1 MIISISRNELVS
13 NVAMLQNAVAKKGT
27 ISILYNILIKTN
39 NDSIILT
46 ATDLE
51 IGIKIE
57 IPAEVIDDGSITLPA
72 KKFYEMIKEITD
84 DVINIKI
91 AENKWANISTSSG
104 IYKICGTDS
113 EEYPSIP
120 EPTSNIFSSISC
132 DIFSEAIDKTLFSI
146 AQENDNQFNLVGVL
160 FEIEKIDNSN
170 IFKLVSSDGH
180 RMSLFEREIDT
191 DVSKI
196 QTNNII
202 LIPKKGIIEAKKLC
216 ELNDFIEIGFEN
228 KQVIFKSEKYTV
240 FVKLLTGEFPNYK
253 NIFKS
258 VNKNNCIYIDRLS
271 LISSLKRI
279 NIFTEDIYNSV
290 RFLFKKD
297 KLMLS
302 SQNIDIGSANE
313 ELPIT
318 KDNDEELSL
327 GFNGKYFIESVQ
339 VMNSVTIKIYI
350 TNERSPCFIEGD
362 DDPGFM
368 SIIMPMQI

>member
-1 MIISISRNELVS
+1 MIISTSRNELVN

-39 NDSIILT
+39 KDSIILT

-57 IPAEVIDDGSITLPA
+57 MPAEIIEDGSITLPA

-120 EPTSNIFSSISC
+120 EPTNNIFSSIPC
-132 DIFSEAIDKTLFSI
+132 DIFSEAIDKILFSI

-160 FEIEKIDNSN
+160 FEIEKTDNIN

-180 RMSLFEREIDT
+180 RMSLFEKEIDT

-196 QTNNII
+196 QPNNII

-216 ELNDFIEIGFEN
+216 EANDFIEMGFEN
-228 KQVIFKSEKYTV
+228 KQVIFKSERYTI

-258 VNKNNCIYIDRLS
+258 VNKTNCIYIDRLN

-290 RFLFKKD
+290 SFLFKKD
-297 KLMLS
+297 KLILS

-339 VMNSVTIKIYI
+339 VMNSDTIKIYI
-350 TNERSPCFIEGD
+350 TNERSPCLIEGD
-362 DDPGFM
+362 DDQGFM

>member
-1 MIISISRNELVS
+1 MIISTSRNELVN

-39 NDSIILT
+39 KDSIILT

-57 IPAEVIDDGSITLPA
+57 MPAEIIEDGSITLPA

-120 EPTSNIFSSISC
+120 EPTNNIFSSIPC
-132 DIFSEAIDKTLFSI
+132 DIFSEAIVKILFSI

-160 FEIEKIDNSN
+160 FEIEKTDNIN

-180 RMSLFEREIDT
+180 RMSLFEKEIDT

-196 QTNNII
+196 QPNNII

-216 ELNDFIEIGFEN
+216 EANDFIEMGFEN
-228 KQVIFKSEKYTV
+228 KQVIFKSERYTI

-258 VNKNNCIYIDRLS
+258 VNKTNCIYIDRLN

-290 RFLFKKD
+290 SFLFKKD
-297 KLMLS
+297 KLILS

-339 VMNSVTIKIYI
+339 VMNSDTIKIYI
-350 TNERSPCFIEGD
+350 TNERSPCLIEGD
-362 DDPGFM
+362 DDQGFM